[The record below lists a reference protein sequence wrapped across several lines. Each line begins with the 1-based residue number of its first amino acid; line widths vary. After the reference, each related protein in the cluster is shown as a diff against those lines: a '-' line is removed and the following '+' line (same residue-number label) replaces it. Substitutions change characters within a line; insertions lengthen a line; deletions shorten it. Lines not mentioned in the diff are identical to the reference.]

1 VPFLRL
7 NALIAVDPRRLFYRS
22 FQEKSG
28 ASMGLRSHLLG
39 DGDAV
44 GLYHDEASPRPSNS

>member
-1 VPFLRL
+1 
-7 NALIAVDPRRLFYRS
+7 LIRGWLFYPS

-28 ASMGLRSHLLG
+28 ASTGLRSHSLG

-44 GLYHDEASPRPSNS
+44 GIYHDVANLSTPNL

>member
-1 VPFLRL
+1 
-7 NALIAVDPRRLFYRS
+7 LIRGWLFYPS

-28 ASMGLRSHLLG
+28 ASMGLRPHPPG

-44 GLYHDEASPRPSNS
+44 GLYHDEGNLSTPNP